1 MAQNTSTE
9 QNITKGTCLQYHR
22 IPTKRLPSPGGKR
35 RWYRIRFEG
44 GTGGDAASNL
54 PKGHVSAVIPAWA
67 ILAAIYNEYD
77 FDVASI
83 VVGDADSSIASAAEA
98 IICIPSGEPAEFVK
112 SQQESMNQ
120 WLQEEYGQHD
130 PQIHCTIEKC
140 EKQETVIDNKS
151 FESLMECLEQIPQG
165 MIADESKK
173 GNATASN
180 NVGRIRTEQ
189 DYILVSTLSIGPT
202 TSEAN
207 SLAQDIKSTFASF
220 GATSETVQR

>member
-9 QNITKGTCLQYHR
+9 LNNTKGSCLQYHR
-22 IPTKRLPSPGGKR
+22 IPTKQLPAPGGKR

-44 GTGGDAASNL
+44 GAGGDAASNL
-54 PKGHVSAVIPAWA
+54 PKGRVSAVIPTWA

-83 VVGDADSSIASAAEA
+83 AVGDADSTIASTAEVV
-98 IICIPSGEPAEFVK
+98 ICIPSGEPAEFVK

-120 WLQEEYGQHD
+120 WLQEEYSQHA

-140 EKQETVIDNKS
+140 EKQDTVIDNKS

-173 GNATASN
+173 GNATTSN
-180 NVGRIRTEQ
+180 NVGRIKTEQ
-189 DYILVSTLSIGPT
+189 DHILVSTLSIGPT
-202 TSEAN
+202 ISEAN
-207 SLAQDIKSTFASF
+207 ALAQEIRSTFASS
-220 GATSETVQR
+220 GATSETVQQ